1 MADDEEQAPARKIFV
16 HNCGEFVGS
25 NIAKKFSSSTDDNFE
40 VIGTLRSP
48 SDAKP
53 RWVSRVVDP
62 SSAEA
67 LRAAFLES
75 ELTVLDCLG
84 QMDVAEAILAS
95 IGGAQWEDE
104 KVLVGVSSVMTWTRT
119 TPDADEPEK
128 PLTEAE
134 YKRRRPHSSF
144 DMSMNMPRSKLAGG
158 SWKRRK
164 PSTIVIWHV
173 RRAAA
178 TARWNDRQSV
188 ACGTS

>member
-25 NIAKKFSSSTDDNFE
+25 NIAKKFSSSADDNFE

-62 SSAEA
+62 SSTEA

-134 YKRRRPHSSF
+134 YKRRRPHSSQQHF
-144 DMSMNMPRSKLAGG
+144 AQQHSALRS
-158 SWKRRK
+158 RR
-164 PSTIVIWHV
+164 PSAQLLQL
-173 RRAAA
+173 RR
-178 TARWNDRQSV
+178 D
-188 ACGTS
+188 